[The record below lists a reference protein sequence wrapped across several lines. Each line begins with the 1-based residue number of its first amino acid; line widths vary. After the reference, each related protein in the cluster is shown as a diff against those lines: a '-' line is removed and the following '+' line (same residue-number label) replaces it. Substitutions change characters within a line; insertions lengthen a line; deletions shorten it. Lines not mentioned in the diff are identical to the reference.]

1 MQHRICREMA
11 PRLGKPMPGVTQG
24 SPVTAQHLL
33 EDFFLILKYFFYI
46 FDAHIV
52 QYHTEIHI
60 KYVKKNI
67 YWSCC
72 STFISL

>member
-1 MQHRICREMA
+1 MA
-11 PRLGKPMPGVTQG
+11 PRLGKPMTGDMQG
-24 SPVTAQHLL
+24 NPVSAESLL
-33 EDFFLILKYFFYI
+33 EDFFLILKYFLFYI

-60 KYVKKNI
+60 KYVKNI